1 MSSSTSE
8 GGRASSPPE
17 PDLELLKQRIA
28 RRHHLFGWSCLL
40 VFLSLGLVLE
50 SLHGLKAGFYLDPSH
65 KLRRELWRLGH
76 AHGTLL
82 SLVQLAFAYGLTR
95 FGNWSEARLKLASF
109 FLLDAGI
116 LMPLGF
122 LLGGIGHSESDP
134 SPGVLLVPLGG
145 ALLFVAVTL
154 VVWSAWKK

>member
-1 MSSSTSE
+1 MSSSTSD
-8 GGRASSPPE
+8 GGQASSPPE
-17 PDLELLKQRIA
+17 PDLEQLKQRLA

-40 VFLSLGLVLE
+40 IFLSVGLILE
-50 SLHGLKAGFYLDPSH
+50 SLHGLKVGFYLDPSH

-82 SLVQLAFAYGLTR
+82 SLVQLAFAYGLAR

-109 FLLDAGI
+109 FLIDAGI

-122 LLGGIGHSESDP
+122 LLGGIGHSEMDP

-145 ALLFVAVTL
+145 ALLFTAVAL
-154 VVWSAWKK
+154 VLAAGLKK